1 MLPSFCHT
9 TARHKSRMDVP
20 DLALIPTRR
29 RRHLRQCCGCVAVCC
44 TDIAPTLYR
53 PDRQV
58 APPLHPEGP
67 RLILESRRVAITI
80 TEWPAPPLAA
90 LQSFV
95 LAAVT
100 ILQIPRMFCLH
111 RCNKPR
117 KNVARW

>member
-1 MLPSFCHT
+1 
-9 TARHKSRMDVP
+9 MDVP
-20 DLALIPTRR
+20 DLALIPGRR
-29 RRHLRQCCGCVAVCC
+29 RCAAALLRFVTRTFHLHC
-44 TDIAPTLYR
+44 TG

-58 APPLHPEGP
+58 APPHRCAPEGP
-67 RLILESRRVAITI
+67 RLMLESRRVAITI

-111 RCNKPR
+111 SGNKPR
-117 KNVARW
+117 KNVASW